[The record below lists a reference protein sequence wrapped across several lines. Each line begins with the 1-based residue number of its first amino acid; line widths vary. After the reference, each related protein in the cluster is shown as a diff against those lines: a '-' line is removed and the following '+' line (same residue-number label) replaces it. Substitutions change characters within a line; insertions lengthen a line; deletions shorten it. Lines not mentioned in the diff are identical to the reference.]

1 MLHCPFAVGRNPPAL
16 ARAER
21 DLGLDSTCVTIDEPP
36 FRWEVDEV
44 LAPDG
49 HPLRRELGR
58 WRLLLRAL
66 RGADVV
72 HFNFGSSIMPQW
84 YPPDLVD
91 GGIARRLQ
99 RTYASLA
106 ELRDLPVL
114 KRAGKAIFV
123 TYQGDDARQGDVA
136 RALFDVTHAHE
147 VDPAHYHPQLDARK
161 RRSIAAFD
169 RYADGI
175 YALNPDL
182 LHFLPPRASFMPY
195 AHVEAPRWRALPPPS
210 DPGSRAPVLL
220 HAPTDRAAKGTR
232 HVIDAAEQLRSE
244 GVELELLLVENVPY
258 DEALRLY
265 ERADLLVDQVLAGWY
280 GAVAVELMA
289 LAKPVVAYI
298 REEDLEGLPAGMR
311 DELPI
316 ISATPATLTDVVRSW
331 LTERRADL
339 NEVGRRS
346 RAFVERWHDPAAIA
360 GRLKADY
367 ERAVGR

>member
-1 MLHCPFAVGRNPPAL
+1 VLHCPFAVGRNPPAL

-21 DLGLDSTCVTIDEPP
+21 ELGLDSRCVTLDPPP

-58 WRLLLRAL
+58 WRLLLQAL

-72 HFNFGSSIMPQW
+72 HFNFGSSITPQW
-84 YPPDLVD
+84 SPSELVD

-99 RTYASLA
+99 RAYARLV

-136 RALFDVTHAHE
+136 RTRFAITHAHE
-147 VDPAHYHPQLDARK
+147 VDPGYYHPQLDRRK
-161 RRSIAAFD
+161 RRAIAAFD

-182 LHFLPPRASFMPY
+182 LHFLPRRAGFMPY
-195 AHVEAPRWRALPPPS
+195 AHVEASRWPALPPS
-210 DPGSRAPVLL
+210 RPGTDAPVVL

-232 HVIDAAEQLRSE
+232 HLLEAAERLRAE
-244 GVELELLLVENVPY
+244 GVALELVLVEDVPY
-258 DEALRLY
+258 EEALRLY
-265 ERADLLVDQVLAGWY
+265 ERADLLVDQVLTGWY

-298 REEDLEGLPAGMR
+298 REEDLGGIPAEMR

-316 ISATPATLTDVVRSW
+316 INATPATLADVLRSW
-331 LTERRADL
+331 LTERRPELA
-339 NEVGRRS
+339 EVGRRS
-346 RAFVERWHDPAAIA
+346 RAFVERWHDPTAIA
-360 GRLKADY
+360 ARLKADY
-367 ERAVGR
+367 ERALGR